1 MFSQWS
7 LFERPSENIGDLDK
21 HFFTEETITQFQKE
35 AASETFFS
43 QRKSNPA
50 TPLPSQPG
58 LRDEDGNGQQSIFL
72 KEKKPVKS
80 FWLENLPNIKL
91 RCDPLVNFK
100 VKQKL
105 KLLGACVTLGL
116 DYLSDIAQ
124 WRTYCS
130 VEDSLVKGRFSLR
143 GSELGWA
150 KSWQP
155 NLGLGEENSAK
166 FKLRLGL
173 NLNNYKFYAKLRFR
187 TEPISPFDITDG
199 LSCAGKLPLPVYML
213 PLLRKVPLRVEYKL
227 RINAARSSDSLR
239 GKSEQQERKVHM
251 TTGLGTIDVS
261 LDELNVCLEYDE
273 YSPLWGLGIVKTER
287 KRSPRLS
294 QPSRSQRPF
303 HSYSPSPPSNSM
315 K

>member
-1 MFSQWS
+1 M
-7 LFERPSENIGDLDK
+7 L
-21 HFFTEETITQFQKE
+21 
-35 AASETFFS
+35 
-43 QRKSNPA
+43 SN
-50 TPLPSQPG
+50 QI
-58 LRDEDGNGQQSIFL
+58 N
-72 KEKKPVKS
+72 
-80 FWLENLPNIKL
+80 L

-130 VEDSLVKGRFSLR
+130 VEDSLVKGEVFRRFNFSAFFYIMVGRFSLR

-213 PLLRKVPLRVEYKL
+213 PMLRKVPLRVEYKL

-287 KRSPRLS
+287 KRSSRLS
-294 QPSRSQRPF
+294 QPSRSPQRPF